1 MPRMISL
8 LFGQSTTVRDAR
20 DNERR
25 VYDLAD
31 RFSHA
36 DDRQRIPSQEM
47 EEIRARLNQLQAQSG
62 SGALAL
68 LGFLLLGGM
77 GPVLLTSSA
86 MGPIGGVAG
95 LVCLAISALGI
106 LLWWY
111 APRVSAQEISQALL
125 EQSRCACCAYD
136 LRATSAD
143 PHGITQC
150 PECGAAWELPPS
162 EPAA

>member
-8 LFGQSTTVRDAR
+8 LFGQGTTVRDAR
-20 DNERR
+20 GNTRQ
-25 VYDLAD
+25 VYDLVD

-36 DDRQRIPSQEM
+36 DDRQRIPPQEM
-47 EEIRARLNQLQAQSG
+47 DEIRARLNQLQAQSG
-62 SGALAL
+62 SGGFALFS
-68 LGFLLLGGM
+68 FLLLG
-77 GPVLLTSSA
+77 A
-86 MGPIGGVAG
+86 MGLTFALASEVHPVSGVVG
-95 LVCLAISALGI
+95 LACLAISAVGL

-111 APRVSAQEISQALL
+111 APRVSPQEVSQALL

-143 PHGITQC
+143 ARGITQC

-162 EPAA
+162 ELAG

>member
-8 LFGQSTTVRDAR
+8 LFGQSTTVRDSR
-20 DNERR
+20 GNQRR
-25 VYDLAD
+25 VYDLVD

-36 DDRQRIPSQEM
+36 DDRQRIQPQEM
-47 EEIRARLNQLQAQSG
+47 NEIRARLNQLQAQSQ

-68 LGFLLLGGM
+68 FSVLLLGLM
-77 GPVLLTSSA
+77 GFAFTLASE
-86 MGPIGGVAG
+86 GHPISKYVG
-95 LVCLAISALGI
+95 LACLAISALGL

-111 APRVSAQEISQALL
+111 APRVSAQEVSQALV

-143 PHGITQC
+143 ARGITQC
-150 PECGAAWELPPS
+150 PECGAAWELPSS